1 MKVVVGI
8 TGASGSIYG
17 YSLIRLLH
25 KKGVELAIV
34 MTKMGER
41 VLEDECGLTRD
52 EIEKYGTVYEND
64 DLFAPIASG
73 SYKIDAMVVVPCSMN
88 SLGQIANGMGD
99 TLLARSASVALK
111 EGKKLILVIRET
123 PYSMIAM
130 ENMLKLGRAGGTIL
144 PASPGFYQRPTRIY
158 ELVEGIIYRILD
170 QLEIEA
176 EEAVRWK

>member
-41 VLEDECGLTRD
+41 VLEYECGLTRD